1 VAVAYK
7 HVQEQPLPPSRINSN
22 VPSSLE
28 AIDMKL
34 LNKDPV
40 LRYPSSEDLRS
51 DLRRFLEG
59 QPVSATGL
67 AGAAAGATIAAGV
80 ASDATTAVPT
90 TMIAGGGPLGP
101 NTTALPQATP
111 PDKNRTG
118 LYVGLLV
125 GLLVVIGGILLFVGS
140 NMGKSTAQVE
150 VPDVTGQNV
159 VDATNNLRNQGF
171 KVTVKN
177 QTNDTVPLN
186 QVFEQ
191 NPKGNTK
198 ADSGAAIEIVVS
210 GGIGDAKVPDVVGRT
225 QAAAESLLKT
235 SGFIPEVKE
244 ASSDTVAKGT
254 VISQSPSANGKAT
267 KNSVVTITVSS
278 GAGDVSIPNVVGLT
292 ASTASNQLGQAGF
305 TVTTT
310 SQSSSTTP
318 SGSVISTNPT
328 AGTKAAKGSAVA
340 IVVSTGP
347 PATTTTTTTAST
359 TTTS

>member
-1 VAVAYK
+1 
-7 HVQEQPLPPSRINSN
+7 
-22 VPSSLE
+22 
-28 AIDMKL
+28 MKL
-34 LNKDPV
+34 LNKDPF

-59 QPVSATGL
+59 QPVSAAGL
-67 AGAAAGATIAAGV
+67 AGAAAGATIAAGI

-101 NTTALPQATP
+101 NTTGLPPATP
-111 PDKNRTG
+111 PAKNRTG

-125 GLLVVIGGILLFVGS
+125 GLLVVIAGVLLFVGS

-198 ADSGAAIEIVVS
+198 TDSGATIEIVVS

-244 ASSDTVAKGT
+244 LASDTIPLGQ
-254 VISQSPSANGKAT
+254 VISQNPTSNTMAT
-267 KNSVVTITVSS
+267 KNSIVQITVSS
-278 GAGDVSIPNVVGLT
+278 GPAQVEVPSNLIGQN
-292 ASTASNQLGQAGF
+292 AATASNQLGQLGF
-305 TVTTT
+305 KVTTT
-310 SQSSSTTP
+310 QQSSTTVP
-318 SGSVISTNPT
+318 LGSVISTNP
-328 AGTKAAKGSAVA
+328 AGGTKLAKGATVA
-340 IVVSTGP
+340 LVVSSGP
-347 PATTTTTTTAST
+347 AATTTTTSSGST
-359 TTTS
+359 TTTT